1 MDAAYHRLTFLRY
14 ERKRD
19 RQRRTEERIH
29 VHEEKERKAK
39 EVQLFFTL
47 EVQVRP
53 PMLHEHRGQPPK
65 WLQEAV
71 RVEWPRRVCCVRRL
85 GLYLNLGATWELNSP
100 SPARIPF
107 TDYVN
112 TCLIVNTYHV
122 HHTHALGSRQ
132 HRKTRVKHNR
142 RVDYIGTTSSPRT
155 APRRPDCWRHSR
167 SSSICSCNEQPYVA

>member
-1 MDAAYHRLTFLRY
+1 MRTFHVDLVLVVFFCVWAAFSSTVNFNLFRVMDAAYHRLTFLRY

-53 PMLHEHRGQPPK
+53 PMLLEHRGQPSK

-85 GLYLNLGATWELNSP
+85 GLYLNLGAT
-100 SPARIPF
+100 
-107 TDYVN
+107 
-112 TCLIVNTYHV
+112 
-122 HHTHALGSRQ
+122 
-132 HRKTRVKHNR
+132 
-142 RVDYIGTTSSPRT
+142 
-155 APRRPDCWRHSR
+155 
-167 SSSICSCNEQPYVA
+167 